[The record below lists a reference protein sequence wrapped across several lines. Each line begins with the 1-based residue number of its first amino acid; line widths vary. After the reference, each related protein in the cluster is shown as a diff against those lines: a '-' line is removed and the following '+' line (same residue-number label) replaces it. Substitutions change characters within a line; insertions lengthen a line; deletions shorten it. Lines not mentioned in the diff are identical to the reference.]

1 MRSVM
6 ISLALLAMAG
16 GPATAQEDGPSLRA
30 RFDRA
35 RAAADYGRAAR
46 DPLALIVAARMRR
59 DIGMTRRTPNAAE
72 APGLDDPR
80 SLVEEAKRMARGRRA
95 VLALADETLATGEK
109 GRERGP
115 LYEIGRIANAGSET
129 FDAMTFAGGKRAEV
143 YVEGARRLALV
154 VRDAAGR
161 TICADDAA
169 GPVAYCWWKQDAAG
183 AVRIEILN
191 RAPAD
196 NAFRMV
202 TN

>member
-115 LYEIGRIANAGSET
+115 LYEIGRIANAGSEAY
-129 FDAMTFAGGKRAEV
+129 DAMTFAGGKRAEV
-143 YVEGARRLALV
+143 YVEGARKLALV
-154 VRDAAGR
+154 VRDSAGR
-161 TICADDAA
+161 TICADDAS
-169 GPVAYCWWKQDAAG
+169 GPVAYCWWKQEASG

-191 RAPAD
+191 RAPAE
-196 NAFRMV
+196 NSFRLV

>member
-1 MRSVM
+1 MRSVLFPLFLFAA
-6 ISLALLAMAG
+6 SCGSAA
-16 GPATAQEDGPSLRA
+16 AQEDGAPLRA
-30 RFDRA
+30 QLDRA

-59 DIGMTRRTPNAAE
+59 DIGLTRRATTVLEPPELDTPASLIAE
-72 APGLDDPR
+72 ARRL
-80 SLVEEAKRMARGRRA
+80 ARGRRD
-95 VLALADETLATGEK
+95 VLRLADETLATGEK

-154 VRDAAGR
+154 VRDAAGQ